1 LLATARTAAARG
13 PANDESPAPV
23 ARRVGPKARS
33 RCDSTLGR
41 GAAARGRPCEAW
53 LRHDKAARKKLA
65 AALRRPR
72 SLALIPS
79 GSRPRGTHSR
89 GPPPPRP
96 SPSSWLSSAWTGRE
110 RNVER
115 QGRTY
120 FSSPVMAEP
129 CFAWTRGRKDA
140 AKRSV
145 MAKPCSAWTA
155 RQVGVN
161 GHPASWRSHASV
173 SARQVGE
180 IAAKGLAPLP
190 RLAQALELF

>member
-79 GSRPRGTHSR
+79 GSRPRG
-89 GPPPPRP
+89 GGA
-96 SPSSWLSSAWTGRE
+96 LSSSDL
-110 RNVER
+110 
-115 QGRTY
+115 
-120 FSSPVMAEP
+120 F
-129 CFAWTRGRKDA
+129 RG
-140 AKRSV
+140 S
-145 MAKPCSAWTA
+145 
-155 RQVGVN
+155 N
-161 GHPASWRSHASV
+161 
-173 SARQVGE
+173 
-180 IAAKGLAPLP
+180 LP
-190 RLAQALELF
+190 RAPWLKPSRSTANNWSGEAPEPWILGTSPRMISYGLCQYRVRQLQCSRLPEVMWRFACEQTLDKKLSVARAAPAPFERSPLNLTCKS